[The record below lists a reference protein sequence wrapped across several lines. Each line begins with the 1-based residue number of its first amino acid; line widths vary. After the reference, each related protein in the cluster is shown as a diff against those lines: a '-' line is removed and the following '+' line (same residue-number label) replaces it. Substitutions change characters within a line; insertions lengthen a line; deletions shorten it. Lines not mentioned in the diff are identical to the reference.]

1 VTGRPAGDFE
11 TIARRYAALP
21 RNQRT
26 LGNWLRQFAQSFQ
39 KNHTNDQPENPTRLN
54 EVSR

>member
-1 VTGRPAGDFE
+1 VTGRRAGDFE
-11 TIARRYAALP
+11 TIARRYAAPP

-26 LGNWLRQFAQSFQ
+26 LGNRLRQFAQSFR
-39 KNHTNDQPENPTRLN
+39 KNPMNDQPENLTRLN

>member
-1 VTGRPAGDFE
+1 VTGRPAGDFG
-11 TIARRYAALP
+11 TIARRYAGLP

-39 KNHTNDQPENPTRLN
+39 KNHMNDQPENLTN
-54 EVSR
+54 